1 MLVEY
6 RNNIWYPAVAAQLVE
21 HFPLL
26 EFIRITQKPNPNN
39 RYSMC
44 HLGAPVLD
52 SASLLLSSLSRLHVL
67 ETTLESIKAETSP
80 GDPSARG
87 RSDMISSAIH
97 QDGRGGGHG
106 TQRKI
111 RVLKKKY
118 HDSTLKADLSQVLV
132 TQSIFQDQR
141 PSFRTWTGREPYLQ
155 VRAGRMILLP
165 VRRRASDTLY
175 FRLDNGLGQL
185 ASLTKLEYLSFESM
199 DHRMGTADI
208 EWFASH
214 LPRLK
219 EMRGLV
225 MENHVGMEPDPE
237 NDALVA
243 LIRRLR
249 PDVAQR
255 ETFSG
260 SISNV
265 PQKAAPR
272 FSVKTRNAT

>member
-6 RNNIWYPAVAAQLVE
+6 RNDIWYPAVAAQLVE

-39 RYSMC
+39 KYSMC
-44 HLGAPVLD
+44 HLGAPVLY
-52 SASLLLSSLSRLHVL
+52 SVSLLLSSPSRLHVL
-67 ETTLESIKAETSP
+67 ETTLESIKAE
-80 GDPSARG
+80 
-87 RSDMISSAIH
+87 
-97 QDGRGGGHG
+97 
-106 TQRKI
+106 
-111 RVLKKKY
+111 
-118 HDSTLKADLSQVLV
+118 
-132 TQSIFQDQR
+132 SIFGE
-141 PSFRTWTGREPYLQ
+141 T
-155 VRAGRMILLP
+155 
-165 VRRRASDTLY
+165 
-175 FRLDNGLGQL
+175 L

-260 SISNV
+260 SFSNV
-265 PQKAAPR
+265 PQTTAPR
-272 FSVKTRNAT
+272 FSLKTRNAT